1 MRGEYKLFFSL
12 SEIKREKKCDFS
24 LETLKCQYK
33 RFSSWRMVLGEE
45 NLWKHWN
52 RLNYHVRQC
61 ILLLPGYQICPLHY
75 KRNFV
80 RQSDGRLV
88 QGSSRKDLLM
98 KTVQMRRE
106 FRKEKELDPV
116 YSYLPY
122 WYWLGPFSPMFE
134 ITCVVL
140 YSCVLQWAK
149 QSEYYPAGRRKQMQ
163 STVCRLSPTSA
174 GEGKGKCFCNIFF
187 QIAWRIPLSRGR
199 ELLKREDGAFQHTCP
214 DHGLSCFL
222 RRESPKLVLELS
234 EKKRRGYILIL
245 SILKLT

>member
-1 MRGEYKLFFSL
+1 MLDNAY
-12 SEIKREKKCDFS
+12 C
-24 LETLKCQYK
+24 C
-33 RFSSWRMVLGEE
+33 
-45 NLWKHWN
+45 
-52 RLNYHVRQC
+52 
-61 ILLLPGYQICPLHY
+61 YQGAKFVCPLHY